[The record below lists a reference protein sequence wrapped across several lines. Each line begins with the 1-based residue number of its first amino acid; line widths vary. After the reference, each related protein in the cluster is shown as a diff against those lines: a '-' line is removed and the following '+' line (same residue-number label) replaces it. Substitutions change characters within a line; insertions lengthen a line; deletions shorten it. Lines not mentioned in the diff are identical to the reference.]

1 VLTTFSVL
9 LPQTILIGAACLFF
23 LGGTCS
29 IKRSVWGP
37 LALLVLL
44 ASAVAVVARSTAHA
58 PTYGTLESAV
68 VADSLSNVFNWF
80 FLATG
85 ALFTLLSLK
94 EQSESDAAPEFY
106 GLLLTLTGGMMV
118 VSSANELILLF
129 LGLEL
134 ISVPTY
140 VILYLGRR
148 DLDSRESAT
157 KYFLLSVMSAAILLY
172 GFSFLYGLTGT
183 THLNAIRDIL
193 ARTYTGAGGHV
204 PAGTGSQLGIL
215 ALLLIFAGLGFKV
228 AAVPFHF
235 YAPDVYQGTS
245 AFNAGLLA
253 VAPKAAGFVALVR
266 IASVMPGFEAAGETI
281 AVILALFTMTGGNI
295 LALLQTNIRR
305 MLAYS
310 SIAHAGYMMIG
321 VAVGFWESW
330 NPLTHPQKALFGLPG
345 GMQSCLFYLIAYS
358 LVTAG
363 LFAVLVYLSRPGKQ
377 VENIEELTGLS
388 RTHPLVALSAA
399 LFLFSL
405 AGMPPLPGFWG
416 KLSVF
421 AGAVGVRGGD
431 LTVATSLPRSV
442 FISLAIVAALNA
454 AIGAV
459 YYLRVIAVMFLHDP
473 LTTPEP
479 QGGKSAL
486 AAVYVAALAT
496 IFFSIDIRPLFEAMR
511 TVELGRPTVAAAPE
525 DPVPHVVQGR

>member
-1 VLTTFSVL
+1 MLTTFSVL

-23 LGGTCS
+23 LGGTFS

-37 LALLVLL
+37 LALIVLL
-44 ASAVAVVARSTAHA
+44 AAAVATLARSTAHA
-58 PTYGTLESAV
+58 DAHGSLNSV
-68 VADSLSNVFNWF
+68 IVADALSNVFNWF

-94 EQSESDAAPEFY
+94 EQSDSDAAAEFY

-118 VSSANELILLF
+118 VSTANELILLF

-157 KYFLLSVMSAAILLY
+157 KYFLLSVLSAAILLY

-183 THLNAIRDIL
+183 TNLNGIREVL
-193 ARTYTGAGGHV
+193 ARTYAGYGGHV

-253 VAPKAAGFVALVR
+253 IAPKAAGFVALVR
-266 IASVMPGFEAAGETI
+266 IASVTPGFEAAGETI

-330 NPLTHPQKALFGLPG
+330 NTANPQKALFGLPG
-345 GMQSCLFYLIAYS
+345 GLQSCLFYLIAYS

-363 LFAVLVYLSRPGKQ
+363 MFAVLVYLSRPGRQ

-405 AGMPPLPGFWG
+405 AGLPPLPGFWG
-416 KLSVF
+416 KLTVF
-421 AGAVGVRGGD
+421 AGAVGVRGD
-431 LTVATSLPRSV
+431 MTAMMPLPRSV
-442 FISLAIVAALNA
+442 FIALAIVGALNA

-459 YYLRVIAVMFLHDP
+459 YYLRVIAVMFLHEP

-486 AAVYVAALAT
+486 TAVYVAALVT
-496 IFFSIDIRPLFEAMR
+496 IFFSVDVRPLFEALR
-511 TVELGRPTVAAAPE
+511 TVDLGHTAVAAAPE
-525 DPVPHVVQGR
+525 DPAPQIVQQR

>member
-1 VLTTFSVL
+1 MLTTFSVL

-23 LGGTCS
+23 LGGTFP
-29 IKRSVWGP
+29 IKRSAWGP
-37 LALLVLL
+37 LALVVLL
-44 ASAVAVVARSTAHA
+44 AGAIAMAARSTAGA
-58 PTYGTLESAV
+58 SAHGSLDSV
-68 VADSLSNVFNWF
+68 IVADSLANVFNWF

-85 ALFTLLSLK
+85 AVFTLLSLK
-94 EQSESDAAPEFY
+94 EQSESDAAAEFY
-106 GLLLTLTGGMMV
+106 GLLLTITGGMMV
-118 VSSANELILLF
+118 VSSANELILMF

-183 THLNAIRDIL
+183 TNFNGIREVL
-193 ARTYTGAGGHV
+193 ARTYTGFGGHV

-266 IASVMPGFEAAGETI
+266 IASVTPGFEAAGETI

-321 VAVGFWESW
+321 VAVGFWDSW
-330 NPLTHPQKALFGLPG
+330 NPQKGLFGLPG
-345 GMQSCLFYLIAYS
+345 GIQSCLFYLIAYS

-388 RTHPLVALSAA
+388 RTHPLVALCAA

-405 AGMPPLPGFWG
+405 AGLPPLPGFWG
-416 KLSVF
+416 KLTVF
-421 AGAVGVRGGD
+421 AGAVGVRGD
-431 LTVATSLPRSV
+431 MTAAMPLPRSV
-442 FISLAIVAALNA
+442 FIALAIAGALNA
-454 AIGAV
+454 AIGGV

-479 QGGKSAL
+479 KGGKSAL
-486 AAVYVAALAT
+486 AAVYLTALAT
-496 IFFSIDIRPLFEAMR
+496 IFFSVDIRPLFEALR
-511 TVELGRPTVAAAPE
+511 TVEIAGPNAMTAVQDE
-525 DPVPHVVQGR
+525 DPAPKIVQDRP